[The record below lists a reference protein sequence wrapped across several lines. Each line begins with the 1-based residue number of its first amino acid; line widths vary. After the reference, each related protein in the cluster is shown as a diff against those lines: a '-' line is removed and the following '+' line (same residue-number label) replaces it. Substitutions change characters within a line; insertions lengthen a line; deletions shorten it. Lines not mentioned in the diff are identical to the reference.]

1 MKGAAGVTA
10 RTKCITTSA
19 ALGAAL
25 PCWKVAKHL
34 PSPQADFPSGPRNG
48 SRFMTE
54 QELAGPGLRTFFRIS
69 EKWQMSPGQQRSLL
83 GCPDQRTLDSW
94 RRGDCAHVPR
104 DVLIRISYVLGIYKA
119 LHTIFPNEIQADGW
133 MMRPNSAPLFAGR
146 SAIDL
151 VAEEGV
157 DGLAA
162 VRKYLDAQLD

>member
-1 MKGAAGVTA
+1 M
-10 RTKCITTSA
+10 
-19 ALGAAL
+19 
-25 PCWKVAKHL
+25 
-34 PSPQADFPSGPRNG
+34 
-48 SRFMTE
+48 
-54 QELAGPGLRTFFRIS
+54 
-69 EKWQMSPGQQRSLL
+69 
-83 GCPDQRTLDSW
+83 
-94 RRGDCAHVPR
+94 
-104 DVLIRISYVLGIYKA
+104 YKA